1 MCAFSEVEVGV
12 QQTERK
18 LSLDTC
24 VWSRLASKGGA
35 GVYLL
40 RSRGALSPCGATSW
54 VPTSWCRPSP
64 PLETQ
69 LNQDI
74 VQNCQTIA
82 RWGRAF
88 PPGHAFLLPH
98 VAVLGRTQFSLPHP
112 PHPCRVEVLHP

>member
-1 MCAFSEVEVGV
+1 MCAFSEVGVGV

-24 VWSRLASKGGA
+24 VWTRLARKGAGA

-40 RSRGALSPCGATSW
+40 RPRGALSPCGATSW

-82 RWGRAF
+82 GWGLAF
-88 PPGHAFLLPH
+88 PPGQAFLLPH
-98 VAVLGRTQFSLPHP
+98 VAVPGKTQFFLLTHP
-112 PHPCRVEVLHP
+112 TPAG